1 MLRVQEMRML
11 ASSTAEVILEKD
23 MDVILPKYLLRKH
36 NKRDALICVSF
47 CLCSKITTET
57 QTP

>member
-23 MDVILPKYLLRKH
+23 MDVILPKDVGWVGFGLRIVPS
-36 NKRDALICVSF
+36 LS
-47 CLCSKITTET
+47 
-57 QTP
+57 